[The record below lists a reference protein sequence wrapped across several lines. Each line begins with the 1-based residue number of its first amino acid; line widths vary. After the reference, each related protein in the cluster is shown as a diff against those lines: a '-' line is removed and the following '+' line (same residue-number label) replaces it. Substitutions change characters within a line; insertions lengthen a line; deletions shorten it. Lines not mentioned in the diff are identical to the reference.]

1 MFLGLS
7 TNLIRIHEVLAPH
20 QEMSSLQQ
28 SSSPSAL
35 ICSSLGRRKILD
47 EHLTDSKHLVKSMLF
62 VLPVSFWKTSDVS
75 GCPTHAWFPQDET
88 CTSPKKHTFSKPMV
102 SKPMVASPFLG
113 VKTWQGVFQPYGFPL
128 GPWLAGVRRAVCG
141 WNDDAGGS
149 SLVSDGCL
157 DGLNGCTHIGSMV
170 LVYIYI
176 YAYMLT
182 WLGYIDGIH
191 VSIYAKWLGYIDGI
205 HVSIYTSTMDPSWG
219 IIFAIIGSHCLN
231 PFLKMH
237 SSVILWPANILG

>member
-75 GCPTHAWFPQDET
+75 GCPTHAWFPQDVF
-88 CTSPKKHTFSKPMV
+88 PNPWL
-102 SKPMVASPFLG
+102 ASPFLG

-157 DGLNGCTHIGSMV
+157 NGLNGCTHIGSMV

-176 YAYMLT
+176 C
-182 WLGYIDGIH
+182 
-191 VSIYAKWLGYIDGI
+191 IYANMTRVYWW
-205 HVSIYTSTMDPSWG
+205 DP
-219 IIFAIIGSHCLN
+219 C
-231 PFLKMH
+231 
-237 SSVILWPANILG
+237 

>member
-1 MFLGLS
+1 MDIETQHLLRFNVFRPFYQFNQDS
-7 TNLIRIHEVLAPH
+7 WSPCAP
-20 QEMSSLQQ
+20 SRNVQ
-28 SSSPSAL
+28 SSAVILTQCAHLFQSVG
-35 ICSSLGRRKILD
+35 LGRRKILD

-176 YAYMLT
+176 
-182 WLGYIDGIH
+182 
-191 VSIYAKWLGYIDGI
+191 
-205 HVSIYTSTMDPSWG
+205 
-219 IIFAIIGSHCLN
+219 F
-231 PFLKMH
+231 MH
-237 SSVILWPANILG
+237 IC